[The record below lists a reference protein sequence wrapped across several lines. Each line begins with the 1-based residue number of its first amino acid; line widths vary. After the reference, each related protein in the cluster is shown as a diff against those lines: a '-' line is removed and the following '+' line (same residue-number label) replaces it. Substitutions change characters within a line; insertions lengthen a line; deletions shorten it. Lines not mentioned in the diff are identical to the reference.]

1 MTMVPSSGPA
11 SGPQTYSISLA
22 GNATSGGF
30 NQSADI
36 ELGNSYNTTISLGD
50 SSVRTL
56 TGISSGAI
64 SMYDLYGKSNRKTLT
79 ITFASNQSGAVA
91 YLNTI
96 SGYVT
101 GKTDFI
107 INVNSNVIVY
117 GYGANQAGLTI
128 TGGNAG
134 DTLTLNNYG
143 YIMGAGGDGGDSL
156 YSCIY
161 VPPTNTT
168 AAVGHNGAIGLDYSG
183 MSTGVTLNYINNAG
197 WITGGGGGGAGGLKS
212 GSLGCSCS
220 GDQTHYVSFLGG
232 GGGAGGG
239 NGGSSL
245 RFPGCC
251 PGTGGCAGGPGC
263 PGLVGG
269 RGNGG
274 GGGRYVPPCRAGG
287 GQNGLYG
294 GAAGTSRGEGG
305 QAGGAGGSDFWCQFP
320 GRWIPGACGGSAGN
334 PGKSIGDVMAWNVYY
349 TAQGAGGGGG
359 YGASGGNATD
369 DGNSIIPGGSGG
381 PAVKSNGTGVPWLG
395 NNPGNYYGSIS

>member
-1 MTMVPSSGPA
+1 MVPSSGPA

-134 DTLTLNNYG
+134 DTVTLNNYG
-143 YIMGAGGDGGDSL
+143 YIMGAGGAGGDSL

-161 VPPTNTT
+161 VPPTNTL
-168 AAVGHNGAIGLDYSG
+168 AAYGHDGAFGLDYSG
-183 MSTGVTLNYINNAG
+183 MSTGVTFNYINNAG
-197 WITGGGGGGAGGLKS
+197 WITGGGGGGGAS
-212 GSLGCSCS
+212 YVTGSLGCSCNC
-220 GDQTHYVSFLGG
+220 DLVYYDSFLGG

-239 NGGSSL
+239 HGGLATRSC
-245 RFPGCC
+245 GC
-251 PGTGGCAGGPGC
+251 GSGSGGCGGGPGSA
-263 PGLVGG
+263 GNLGVF
-269 RGNGG
+269 GNGG
-274 GGGRYVPPCRAGG
+274 GGGRYVPPCQAVG
-287 GQNGLYG
+287 GQNNLNGY
-294 GAAGTSRGEGG
+294 AGTSRGEGG
-305 QAGGAGGSDFWCQFP
+305 GAGGAGASDFWCQFP
-320 GRWIPGACGGSAGN
+320 GRWIAGACGGSAGN

-349 TAQGAGGGGG
+349 YADGAGGGGG
-359 YGASGGNATD
+359 YGASGGNGFVD
-369 DGNSIIPGGSGG
+369 SDGSSVPGGVGG
-381 PAVKSNGTGVPWLG
+381 PAVRSNGTGVPWLG
-395 NNPGNYYGSIS
+395 SNPGNIYGSVS